1 MVPQFKPV
9 VALVIISG
17 VCFGGETGFAVGAMS
32 AFVSNFFFGQ
42 GPWTPWQMF
51 GFGIIGFISGIIF
64 EKGVLKKTRLNLS
77 ILGFFSTL
85 IIYGGIMNPAAM
97 LLYQPTPS
105 WKLLVAYFIQGVPV
119 DLVHAISTFLF
130 LWLLSDTM
138 LEKLDRVKTKYGLYR

>member
-17 VCFGGETGFAVGAMS
+17 VCFGGETGFVVGAMS

-64 EKGVLKKTRLNLS
+64 EKGILKKTRLNLS
-77 ILGFFSTL
+77 IFGFFSTL
-85 IIYGGIMNPAAM
+85 IIYGGIMNPASVIM
-97 LLYQPTPS
+97 WQNKINLPMIVSSYIVGFP
-105 WKLLVAYFIQGVPV
+105 FDII
-119 DLVHAISTFLF
+119 HALSSFVFLF
-130 LWLLSDTM
+130 VFSKTM
-138 LEKLDRVKTKYGLYR
+138 IEKIDRVKMKYGV

>member
-1 MVPQFKPV
+1 M
-9 VALVIISG
+9 
-17 VCFGGETGFAVGAMS
+17 FA
-32 AFVSNFFFGQ
+32 SNMLFSQ

-51 GFGIIGFISGIIF
+51 AMGIIGFLAGF
-64 EKGVLKKTRLNLS
+64 LFQKGLLRRDRLSLS
-77 ILGFFSTL
+77 IFGFLSAFL
-85 IIYGGIMNPAAM
+85 IYGGIMNPAAM

-130 LWLLSDTM
+130 LWLLSEPM